1 MGVIGAIEDGIRGN
15 YTILLVKGVIDGIIV
30 MVMCSFMGR
39 GAMFS
44 FIPVGVVQIII
55 TILAYVSEPFITK
68 EAMNNLSYV
77 GSILI
82 FCVGLNLLWPD
93 KIRVAN
99 LLPAIFIAMALSYV
113 PWIP

>member
-1 MGVIGAIEDGIRGN
+1 MGVIGAIEDGIRGK

-55 TILAYVSEPFITK
+55 TILVYVSEPFITK
-68 EAMNNLSYV
+68 AAMNNLST
-77 GSILI
+77 
-82 FCVGLNLLWPD
+82 
-93 KIRVAN
+93 
-99 LLPAIFIAMALSYV
+99 
-113 PWIP
+113 

>member
-44 FIPVGVVQIII
+44 FIPVGIAPTRSVD
-55 TILAYVSEPFITK
+55 EPV
-68 EAMNNLSYV
+68 LD
-77 GSILI
+77 
-82 FCVGLNLLWPD
+82 NLL
-93 KIRVAN
+93 KIADEN
-99 LLPAIFIAMALSYV
+99 LYEAKRNGRNQVVSK
-113 PWIP
+113 